1 MSPSINRD
9 QTHSCCLLNSEK
21 VKRDVGNKVCSRNTI
36 HKSQAF
42 CSFIKKVYSQSH
54 AQFGS
59 RVSIPHCLTLASH
72 THSKSVNL
80 GIYHGLYLWHANNV
94 SISNQCRHGYLI
106 N

>member
-1 MSPSINRD
+1 MSEIKYVVATLFTN
-9 QTHSCCLLNSEK
+9 HKLFVVLLK
-21 VKRDVGNKVCSRNTI
+21 KYI
-36 HKSQAF
+36 HM
-42 CSFIKKVYSQSH
+42 QSH

-59 RVSIPHCLTLASH
+59 QVSIPHCLTLASH